1 MRIGRCTVR
10 EWTSVLKERPA
21 TAGSVLNDQPRNRRL
36 IDTFP
41 CERIVMEVFT
51 VKDERDSRPGDIHS
65 DHRAAHEDHA
75 AWLEDLERWRA
86 EYREALMDLARR
98 LIPELELQNY
108 EAALDRH
115 EAAIQAH
122 EDLLRS
128 HEEAVDFSRRAG
140 DRAAEEYETVHAQ
153 LDGRHLRSRDLH
165 QHLDRTH
172 RAVLRAI
179 AMVAKE
185 I

>member
-1 MRIGRCTVR
+1 MRSWGSGSEAVGR
-10 EWTSVLKERPA
+10 PPF
-21 TAGSVLNDQPRNRRL
+21 AGLLV
-36 IDTFP
+36 
-41 CERIVMEVFT
+41 
-51 VKDERDSRPGDIHS
+51 PGG
-65 DHRAAHEDHA
+65 
-75 AWLEDLERWRA
+75 
-86 EYREALMDLARR
+86 LARR

-108 EAALDRH
+108 EAALERH

-122 EDLLRS
+122 EDLLHS
-128 HEEAVDFSRRAG
+128 HEEAVDLSRRAG

-165 QHLDRTH
+165 QHLQRTH